1 METSNVP
8 STHPDFSRF
17 VLFPIHY
24 PKIWDA
30 YKTAQRSAWTAE
42 EIVLNAD
49 RQHWSGVLTDSE
61 RNFLSMILAFFAASD
76 GIVVENL
83 AQRFCA
89 EVNIPEA
96 RCFYGLQIMIENVH
110 AETYS
115 RFIQELVPTNVEQKR
130 LFSAVNNIP
139 AVKAKAAWC
148 VKWIESKEHDFST
161 RLIAFAI
168 VEGIFFSSS
177 FAAIFWIRH
186 RGLMPGLGQA
196 NQLISRDE
204 GMHMRFACLLYNEIG
219 TPVSEGTVHS
229 MVLEAVEF
237 EHAFFAAAL
246 PFALAGMNVQLMR
259 DYVEYVADYLLSLLG
274 YPPLFYSKNPFP
286 FMETSAVG
294 ARTNFFERPAGDY
307 IGSIAATSSIT
318 G

>member
-1 METSNVP
+1 MLP
-8 STHPDFSRF
+8 STVGDFSRF
-17 VLFPIHY
+17 VLFPIRY

-42 EIVLNAD
+42 EIALSVDRLHWNA
-49 RQHWSGVLTDSE
+49 VLTDSE
-61 RNFLSMILAFFAASD
+61 RDFLSMILGFFAASD

-89 EVNIPEA
+89 EVDIPEA
-96 RCFYGLQIMIENVH
+96 RCFYGMQMMIENVH

-115 RFIQELVPTNVEQKR
+115 RFIQELVPTDLEQKR

-148 VKWIESKEHDFST
+148 VRWIESKEHDFST

-196 NQLISRDE
+196 NQMISRDE
-204 GMHMRFACLLYNEIG
+204 GMHMRFACLLYKEIG
-219 TPVSEGTVHS
+219 SPVPEGVVHS

-246 PFALAGMNVQLMR
+246 PRDLAGMNVQLMR
-259 DYVEYVADYLLSLLG
+259 DYVEYVGDYLLSILG
-274 YPPLFYSKNPFP
+274 YSPLFYSKNPFP
-286 FMETSAVG
+286 YMETTAVG

-307 IGSIAATSSIT
+307 IGSMSATSSVAV
-318 G
+318 